1 MMDGLLLLL
10 MLEADRGRTVTVVD
24 GLSIS
29 TKTHSLQCGA
39 SKPSESDGEREG
51 ERVRGREDQ
60 IVRYRY
66 AAVAGDTVR
75 YGRYLRL
82 RWV

>member
-1 MMDGLLLLL
+1 MMDGLPLLL

-39 SKPSESDGEREG
+39 SKPSESDGEREREREG
-51 ERVRGREDQ
+51 EREGGSNRQVPVCRGC
-60 IVRYRY
+60 
-66 AAVAGDTVR
+66 G
-75 YGRYLRL
+75 
-82 RWV
+82 

>member
-1 MMDGLLLLL
+1 MVDGLLLLL

-39 SKPSESDGEREG
+39 SKPSESDGERE
-51 ERVRGREDQ
+51 RGRE
-60 IVRYRY
+60 
-66 AAVAGDTVR
+66 G
-75 YGRYLRL
+75 GRIKSSGTGMPRL
-82 RWV
+82 RVILSGTVGTCALGGCR

>member
-1 MMDGLLLLL
+1 MMDGLPLLL

-39 SKPSESDGEREG
+39 SKPSESDGERE
-51 ERVRGREDQ
+51 RVRG
-60 IVRYRY
+60 
-66 AAVAGDTVR
+66 
-75 YGRYLRL
+75 
-82 RWV
+82 

>member
-39 SKPSESDGEREG
+39 SKPSESVERESEREG
-51 ERVRGREDQ
+51 ESEGGSNRQVPVCRGC
-60 IVRYRY
+60 
-66 AAVAGDTVR
+66 G
-75 YGRYLRL
+75 
-82 RWV
+82 

>member
-39 SKPSESDGEREG
+39 SKPSESDGERE
-51 ERVRGREDQ
+51 RG
-60 IVRYRY
+60 
-66 AAVAGDTVR
+66 
-75 YGRYLRL
+75 
-82 RWV
+82 

>member
-39 SKPSESDGEREG
+39 SKPSESDGERGREG
-51 ERVRGREDQ
+51 EREGGSNRQVPVCRGC
-60 IVRYRY
+60 
-66 AAVAGDTVR
+66 G
-75 YGRYLRL
+75 
-82 RWV
+82 

>member
-51 ERVRGREDQ
+51 ERVRG
-60 IVRYRY
+60 
-66 AAVAGDTVR
+66 
-75 YGRYLRL
+75 
-82 RWV
+82 